1 MIGTGTTHLWS
12 MPVAGTIICLTI
24 QRVQRFL
31 DLGADV
37 QTRDYKG
44 KTALHRAAQAGF
56 LKIGKLLIKAG
67 ADLEARD
74 SQGETPLFDAVR
86 HGRLVTTKL
95 LVNHGAKPKI
105 TNDRGK
111 SLLEMAER
119 SRKRDKS
126 QIVRTLLLAKQTTMT

>member
-12 MPVAGTIICLTI
+12 MPDDPA
-24 QRVQRFL
+24 RVQRFL

-37 QTRDYKG
+37 QARDYK
-44 KTALHRAAQAGF
+44 ALHRAAQAGF

-119 SRKRDKS
+119 SRKKDKS